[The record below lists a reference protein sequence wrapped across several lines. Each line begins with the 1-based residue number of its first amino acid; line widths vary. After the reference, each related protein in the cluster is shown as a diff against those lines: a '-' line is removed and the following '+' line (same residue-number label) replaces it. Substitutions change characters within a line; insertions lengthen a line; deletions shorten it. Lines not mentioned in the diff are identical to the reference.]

1 MNRRTKR
8 LLAANNELE
17 KELTPENERAMTDIV
32 VYLRAANIA
41 EYQQELVRRDITE
54 MVLEGQRRGDTM
66 EEVIGA
72 DYKAF
77 CDAVL
82 AEVPERT
89 ARQRLLSAIG
99 NACLYVDVLAVIWLA
114 FGTLGWL
121 LGEGAWPWLSVTA
134 GNLLALAVVV
144 TGTWLMVVMEPEVS
158 LMDALFE
165 ITSAFGT
172 VGLSTGITT
181 GLGVDAKLLSILVMY
196 IGRLGPLTVASLW
209 YFSPGERVSFPE
221 GNVAIG

>member
-17 KELTPENERAMTDIV
+17 KELTPENNRAMTDII
-32 VYLRAANIA
+32 VYLRAANIT

-54 MVLEGQRRGDTM
+54 MVLEGQRRGDAM

-82 AEVPERT
+82 SEVPKRT

-121 LGEGAWPWLSVTA
+121 LGEGAWPWLGVTA
-134 GNLLALAVVV
+134 GNLLALAAILGVSIGLVEYICKNSFEERPKKNRGIPVLLALLAAALAAGSVLLRGVVV
-144 TGTWLMVVMEPEVS
+144 FRLHFLLAVGLIAALYVIHRVMEEKA
-158 LMDALFE
+158 D
-165 ITSAFGT
+165 
-172 VGLSTGITT
+172 
-181 GLGVDAKLLSILVMY
+181 
-196 IGRLGPLTVASLW
+196 
-209 YFSPGERVSFPE
+209 
-221 GNVAIG
+221 

>member
-17 KELTPENERAMTDIV
+17 KELTPENNRAMTDII
-32 VYLRAANIA
+32 VYLRAANIT

-54 MVLEGQRRGDTM
+54 MVLEGQRRGDAM

-99 NACLYVDVLAVIWLA
+99 NACLYVDILAVIWMA
-114 FGTLGWL
+114 FGALGWL

-134 GNLLALAVVV
+134 GNLLALAAILGVSIGLVEYFCKNSFEERPKKNRGIPVLLALLAAALAAGSVLLRGVVV
-144 TGTWLMVVMEPEVS
+144 FRLHFLLAVGLIAALYVIHRVMEEKA
-158 LMDALFE
+158 D
-165 ITSAFGT
+165 
-172 VGLSTGITT
+172 
-181 GLGVDAKLLSILVMY
+181 
-196 IGRLGPLTVASLW
+196 
-209 YFSPGERVSFPE
+209 
-221 GNVAIG
+221 

>member
-17 KELTPENERAMTDIV
+17 KELTPENGRAMTDII
-32 VYLRAANIA
+32 VYLRAANIT

-54 MVLEGQRRGDTM
+54 MVLEGQRRGDAM
-66 EEVIGA
+66 EEVIGE

-89 ARQRLLSAIG
+89 ARQRVLASVG

-114 FGTLGWL
+114 FGALGWL

-134 GNLLALAVVV
+134 GNLLALAAILGVSIGLVEYICKNSFEEKKLRQGRLIPALLALLAAALAAGSVLLRGVVV
-144 TGTWLMVVMEPEVS
+144 FRLHMLLAVGLIAALYVIHRVMEEKA
-158 LMDALFE
+158 D
-165 ITSAFGT
+165 
-172 VGLSTGITT
+172 
-181 GLGVDAKLLSILVMY
+181 
-196 IGRLGPLTVASLW
+196 
-209 YFSPGERVSFPE
+209 
-221 GNVAIG
+221 

>member
-32 VYLRAANIA
+32 VYLRAANIT

-134 GNLLALAVVV
+134 GNLLALAAILGVSIGLVEYICKNSFEERPKKNWGIPVLLALLAAALAAGSVLLRGVVV
-144 TGTWLMVVMEPEVS
+144 FRLHMLLAAGLVAVLYVIHRVMEEKA
-158 LMDALFE
+158 D
-165 ITSAFGT
+165 
-172 VGLSTGITT
+172 
-181 GLGVDAKLLSILVMY
+181 
-196 IGRLGPLTVASLW
+196 
-209 YFSPGERVSFPE
+209 
-221 GNVAIG
+221 

>member
-17 KELTPENERAMTDIV
+17 KELTPENNRAMTDII
-32 VYLRAANIA
+32 VYLRAANIT

-54 MVLEGQRRGDTM
+54 MVLEGQRRGDAM

-82 AEVPERT
+82 AEVPKRT
-89 ARQRLLSAIG
+89 ARQRVLASVG
-99 NACLYVDVLAVIWLA
+99 NACLYVDILAVIWMA
-114 FGTLGWL
+114 FGALGWL

-134 GNLLALAVVV
+134 GNLLALAAILGVSIGLVEYICKNSFEERPKKNWGIPVLLALLAAALAAGSVLLRGVVV
-144 TGTWLMVVMEPEVS
+144 FRLHMLLAAGLVAVLYVIHRVMEEKA
-158 LMDALFE
+158 D
-165 ITSAFGT
+165 
-172 VGLSTGITT
+172 
-181 GLGVDAKLLSILVMY
+181 
-196 IGRLGPLTVASLW
+196 
-209 YFSPGERVSFPE
+209 
-221 GNVAIG
+221 